1 MKMRRKIFQ
10 GNEHNDNH
18 LRKEIKSNH
27 VCVDNE
33 LAILLC
39 CYVVPIHLCR
49 AQKGKNSTKGRK
61 KIL

>member
-1 MKMRRKIFQ
+1 MEIKTKKEKENEAKIFR

-33 LAILLC
+33 LAVFFALLC
-39 CYVVPIHLCR
+39 RQL
-49 AQKGKNSTKGRK
+49 K
-61 KIL
+61 